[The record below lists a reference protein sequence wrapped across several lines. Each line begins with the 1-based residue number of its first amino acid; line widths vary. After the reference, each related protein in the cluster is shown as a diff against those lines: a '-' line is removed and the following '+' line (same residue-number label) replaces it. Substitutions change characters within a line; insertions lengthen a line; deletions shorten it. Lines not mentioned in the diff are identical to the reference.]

1 MTSWPVAA
9 VTGASSGIGRALAAK
24 LAARGSALALLA
36 RRADALEE
44 TAALVRAAGG
54 RAEVCPCDVRDGPA
68 TAAALAAA
76 AARLGPIDLLIAN
89 SGIAVP
95 AAATRYDAARIAD
108 TFETNVIGVTNAIA
122 AVLPAMLERGSGHLV
137 GISSIL
143 SFRSL
148 ASHAPYCASKV
159 AVNFLLEGL
168 RAQVAPRG
176 IRVTTVCPGFVETP
190 MTERNRHPMPGLVT
204 ADDAA
209 ERILRGLD
217 RGKRLVA
224 FPAHIAL
231 LMRIARL
238 LPAPAWER
246 LARKIG

>member
-1 MTSWPVAA
+1 VTSWPVAA
-9 VTGASSGIGRALAAK
+9 VTGASSGIGRALAAQ
-24 LAARGSALALLA
+24 LAARGSAVALLA

-54 RAEVCPCDVRDGPA
+54 RAAVCPCDVRDGAA

-76 AARLGPIDLLIAN
+76 AAQLGPIDLLVAN

-95 AAATRYDAARIAD
+95 APAHRYDAARIAD

-122 AVLPAMLERGSGHLV
+122 AVLPAMLERRSGHLV

-143 SFRSL
+143 SFRAL

-168 RAQVAPRG
+168 RTQVAPRG
-176 IRVTTVCPGFVETP
+176 VRVTTVCPGFVETP

-209 ERILRGLD
+209 ERILRGVE
-217 RGKRLVA
+217 RGKRFIA
-224 FPAHIAL
+224 FPAHVAL
-231 LMRIARL
+231 LMRIVRL
-238 LPAPAWER
+238 LPAPVWER
-246 LARKIG
+246 IARKVG